1 MTFIL
6 SFIVPGSIDGVTGG
20 AVTMAET
27 PLLGPLL
34 APLLERI
41 ERLEALDAIR
51 QLPAKYA
58 LALDMRDMD
67 AMVGL
72 FPADVRV
79 GSSVSGGGASGRAAL
94 RAYMDRTLRSPF
106 TGTSHHIG
114 GHIIEFDDATRAHGI
129 VYSKNEHETGDQWVI
144 MQMMYVDDYVRDG
157 GRWYFARRLPLYWY
171 ATDLNKPPL
180 GDNKMRWPGTEWSDG
195 GFHKLFPSFAEYWA
209 RTGDHGGPVPEPAPA
224 EQFLATM
231 RRGAAAPKVKVRAD

>member
-1 MTFIL
+1 MTNL
-6 SFIVPGSIDGVTGG
+6 EARID
-20 AVTMAET
+20 
-27 PLLGPLL
+27 
-34 APLLERI
+34 
-41 ERLEALDAIR
+41 RLESLDAIR

-67 AMVGL
+67 AMVSL

-79 GSSVSGGGASGRAAL
+79 GKDASGRAAL

-114 GHIIEFDDATRAHGI
+114 GHVIEFDDADHAHGV
-129 VYSKNEHETGDQWVI
+129 VYSKNEHETGDEWVI
-144 MQMMYVDDYVRDG
+144 MQMMYADDYVRQD

-180 GDNKMRWPGTEWSDG
+180 GENKMRWPGVAPYEG
-195 GFHKLFPSFAEYWA
+195 GYHSLFPSWQEFWD
-209 RTGDHGGPVPEPAPA
+209 RGGPPDADVAEPAPFD
-224 EQFLATM
+224 EFIQRL
-231 RRGAAAPKVKVRAD
+231 RRDSAAPKIKVR